1 MNLTADDKE
10 KLFNK
15 LDHIETRIEKVE
27 RGMYGDPDN
36 GYTGV
41 IKDMGE
47 IKRFK
52 ATMTKV
58 GAGLSTVISVV
69 ISAIAAIFKHS

>member
-1 MNLTADDKE
+1 MNLTTEDKD
-10 KLFNK
+10 KLFSK

-36 GYTGV
+36 GYNGV

-58 GAGLSTVISVV
+58 GAGLSTFISIA
-69 ISAIAAIFKHS
+69 ISTIAAIFKHS